1 MSKPAQI
8 RVFVTDVD
16 QLLLLTEAQLKVW
29 LYYRRRYGVDGKAW
43 GKAATIAAATNLA
56 PGTVRNA
63 RAWLVKHGWLIPNGR
78 TNCKLPMFKP
88 TIPPPS
94 SKNDTDGPRGG
105 HAQMTPG
112 VIPELQGV
120 SFEDEI
126 EVPTL
131 KKQPGKDSALSSGR
145 VSKQVSKTVAS
156 LPSRLSVRSD
166 SNSDS
171 LEEGQETLPYCPE
184 PFEGRL
190 VPGCVPPLVAAL
202 FSELAPVGS
211 EEETRQNL
219 AWAQVCVD
227 YLPNTNLVALLKYN
241 RSHKKGGLVIRDGA
255 QLYKVLGSGKLT
267 NEWLTHSNTSCRTCR
282 DAGLSYAEKRNP
294 KPTVPFTPEEGA
306 FIDGD
311 EVATVSKS
319 FDMDD

>member
-1 MSKPAQI
+1 MSKPAQLRI
-8 RVFVTDVD
+8 LVTNVD
-16 QLLLLTEAQLKVW
+16 KLLLLTEAQLKVW
-29 LYYRRRYGVDGKAW
+29 MYYARRYGADGKAW
-43 GKAATIAAATNLA
+43 GKCSTIATAANLA

-63 RAWLVKHGWLIPNGR
+63 RAWLVKKGWLIPKGNA
-78 TNCKLPMFKP
+78 NCGLPMFQP
-88 TIPPPS
+88 AVPQLS
-94 SKNDTDGPRGG
+94 SQNDTDTPNEC
-105 HAQMTPG
+105 HPQMTPS

-120 SFEDEI
+120 SFGSDT

-131 KKQPGKDSALSSGR
+131 KKQPGKDSALPSGR

-156 LPSRLSVRSD
+156 LPSRLSVGSD

-171 LEEGQETLPYCPE
+171 LEEGQATLPYCPE
-184 PFEGRL
+184 PFEGEL
-190 VPGCVPPLVAAL
+190 EPGCVPPLVAAL
-202 FSELAPVGS
+202 FAELAPVGS
-211 EEETRQNL
+211 EEEIRQNL
-219 AWAQVCVD
+219 AWSQVCVD

-255 QLYKVLGSGKLT
+255 QLHKVLGSGKLT

-294 KPTVPFTPEEGA
+294 KPTVPLTPQEGA

-311 EVATVSKS
+311 EGATVSKS